1 MENERQTAGW
11 KASCSEPL
19 PMLQLREW
27 KIEHTYPSSPV
38 ALVIRRLAR
47 VNICQPR
54 ISFFTPGLD
63 FRLFDK

>member
-1 MENERQTAGW
+1 
-11 KASCSEPL
+11 
-19 PMLQLREW
+19 MLQLREW